1 MTTAGVYCRVSTD
14 NQERE
19 GTSLQTQLEAC
30 LKHCQTKG
38 YTVSYSFSEAY
49 SGLTLERPK
58 LGELR
63 ELARTESV
71 DVIVCY
77 CLDRLSRDPGHGVI
91 ITEELEKHGVKLE
104 TVTEDIDNSELGKL
118 ISYIRGYASK
128 LEAQK
133 IRERSMRG
141 KLARAKGGRIPS
153 GSGCTIYGYDYV
165 RVSQENGG
173 RRVINE
179 KEAYWV
185 KQIFGWLANEGLSTN
200 AITYRLRNLNIPSK
214 FGNIWCRQSVLAMIK
229 NPSYTGKTYVFTS
242 AKGKNRFT
250 RPEVDWIEIPGVT
263 PAIITPE
270 LFEAAQKQLLV
281 NTNKSPRNQKYEYLL
296 HGHIRCCQCGRSYY
310 AGFASAFYKQNRRVR
325 LYYRCSGKVKM
336 LSPIDH
342 CQNKNWT
349 TSKLETIVWDEIERI
364 LSHPGDF
371 IAELERLH
379 HDAEGMEMLQTELN
393 KVERQLTAIDREQHQ
408 LLQWALKGFPEA
420 QVEAENKRFNKAR
433 KNWQDRREELETQI
447 KGSQE
452 SAISVAK
459 IEHTCELLLQQLR
472 DADYATKRKFV
483 ENARIKVWLDGDKVE
498 ITGLIPIEDEDIATL
513 RFRWSGIN
521 PRM

>member
-1 MTTAGVYCRVSTD
+1 MTTAGIYCRVSTD

-63 ELARTESV
+63 ELARNESV

-153 GSGCTIYGYDYV
+153 GSGSTIYGYDYV

-173 RRVINE
+173 RRIINE
-179 KEAYWV
+179 NEASWV
-185 KQIFGWLANEGLSTN
+185 KQMYAWLVNEELSTN
-200 AITYRLRNLNIPSK
+200 AITYRLRNLNVPTK
-214 FGNIWCRQSVLAMIK
+214 FGNIWGRQSVLAILK
-229 NPSYTGKTYVFTS
+229 NLSYTGKTYVFTT
-242 AKGKNRFT
+242 AKGRKNFT
-250 RPEVDWIEIPGVT
+250 RPQTDWIEIPGVT
-263 PAIITPE
+263 PAIITAE
-270 LFEAAQKQLLV
+270 LYEAAQKQLRV

-310 AGFASAFYKQNRRVR
+310 AGFASAFYKENRRVR

-349 TSKLETIVWDEIERI
+349 TSKLEAIVWDEIERI
-364 LSHPGDF
+364 LSHPGEF
-371 IAELERLH
+371 IAEFERLR
-379 HDAEGMEMLQTELN
+379 HDADGVEMLQTELN
-393 KVERQLTAIDREQHQ
+393 QVERQLAAIDREQHQ

-420 QVEAENKRFNKAR
+420 QVRAENKRFNKAR
-433 KNWQDRREELETQI
+433 ENWQGRKEELETQI

-452 SAISVAK
+452 SAISVTK
-459 IEHTCELLLQQLR
+459 IEHTCELLLQQIK
-472 DADYATKRKFV
+472 DSGYAAKRNFIEK
-483 ENARIKVWLDGDKVE
+483 AGIKVWLDGENVE
-498 ITGLIPIEDEDIATL
+498 ITGLIPIEGEILTPM
-513 RFRWSGIN
+513 RFRWQVK
-521 PRM
+521 RF